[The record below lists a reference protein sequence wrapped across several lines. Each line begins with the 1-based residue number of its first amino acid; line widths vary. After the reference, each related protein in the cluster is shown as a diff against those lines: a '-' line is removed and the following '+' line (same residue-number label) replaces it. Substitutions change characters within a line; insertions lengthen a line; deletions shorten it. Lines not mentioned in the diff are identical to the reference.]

1 MANFKCIVPRL
12 GEKDEHKFK
21 MFTEPS
27 MQKIGAQLLQVF
39 DKDKEKPENI
49 FKKYN
54 AGIEAIGQNGG
65 LNDDDIICFIHSDV
79 GIVDNLFREKVELVF
94 SEKPEVA
101 ILGIAGAIELT
112 DRGGFWMNTPDKMR
126 GHLIQG
132 KEGGGQ
138 GDGFHLVKGAIGYF
152 DDLVC
157 VDGCIMITKG
167 RFIKKGL
174 CFDDKTFTSGND
186 FYDIDLC
193 IRAQEMEYKIA
204 VADILIFH
212 ASSGLGVFNDPW
224 KNNKEKFI
232 KKWQDKGYTLPFTP
246 DQFKKKEILSE
257 IVEIEI

>member
-39 DKDKEKPENI
+39 DKNSSKPENI

-54 AGIEAIGQNGG
+54 SGIEAVSQNGG

-112 DRGGFWMNTPDKMR
+112 ERGGFWMNTPDKMR

-132 KEGGGQ
+132 KDGGGQ
-138 GDGFHLVKGAIGYF
+138 GDGFHLQKGAIGYF

-167 RFIKKGL
+167 KFIKEGL
-174 CFDDKTFTSGND
+174 RFDDITYTGND
-186 FYDIDLC
+186 FYDYDISL
-193 IRAQEMEYKIA
+193 RALELGYSVA
-204 VADILIFH
+204 CADILIFH
-212 ASSGLGVFNDPW
+212 ASPGLGVFNESW
-224 KNNKEKFI
+224 KEAKEKFI
-232 KKWQDKGYTLPFTP
+232 KKWQDKGYILPFTP
-246 DQFKKKEILSE
+246 NQFKKKEIVSQ